1 MFFNQSIFIHFHVS
15 SIPYTSSSPKESL
28 WLCVAKYR
36 GLLYAGVNIHSS
48 LTNVFVARG
57 LTCDWHRIE
66 FMNICRGAGPRGIMA
81 APILPIMPI
90 HTHPQSSTTP
100 PPPLSTPHQPPSTGV
115 HWPYLE
121 QWRRQR
127 TLIDPNSRR
136 VPFSKTHNVGMGT
149 LYNEERAAVGLVA
162 PTNLAANDICLIRR
176 SLSHLESVCTWHCYN
191 MILFDNKNLAQ
202 TEVLSNLNRE

>member
-1 MFFNQSIFIHFHVS
+1 MFFNQSNFIHFHFS
-15 SIPYTSSSPKESL
+15 FISSPGRKTI
-28 WLCVAKYR
+28 WHCVAKYR

-48 LTNVFVARG
+48 LTNVFVAQG

-90 HTHPQSSTTP
+90 HTHPQSSTNTP
-100 PPPLSTPHQPPSTGV
+100 SPSTSHQPPSTGI

-121 QWRRQR
+121 QGRRQR

-149 LYNEERAAVGLVA
+149 LYNEERAAVGLVP
-162 PTNLAANDICLIRR
+162 PTNLAANDICLISW
-176 SLSHLESVCTWHCYN
+176 SLSHLESVLT
-191 MILFDNKNLAQ
+191 
-202 TEVLSNLNRE
+202 